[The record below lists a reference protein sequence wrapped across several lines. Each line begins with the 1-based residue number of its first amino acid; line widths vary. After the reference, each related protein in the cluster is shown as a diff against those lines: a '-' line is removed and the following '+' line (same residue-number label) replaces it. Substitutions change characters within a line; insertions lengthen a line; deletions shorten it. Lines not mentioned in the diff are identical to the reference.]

1 MMLMG
6 SIISSLEYMYLSL
19 SSSKMH
25 FFLELK
31 WILFKFAI
39 FIRLGEILEKW
50 SDSVCYLSIVIVC
63 VNLKNATPILVP
75 RPKDDVTRPFEI
87 SDNH

>member
-1 MMLMG
+1 M
-6 SIISSLEYMYLSL
+6 
-19 SSSKMH
+19 
-25 FFLELK
+25 
-31 WILFKFAI
+31 

-75 RPKDDVTRPFEI
+75 HPKDDVTRPFEI